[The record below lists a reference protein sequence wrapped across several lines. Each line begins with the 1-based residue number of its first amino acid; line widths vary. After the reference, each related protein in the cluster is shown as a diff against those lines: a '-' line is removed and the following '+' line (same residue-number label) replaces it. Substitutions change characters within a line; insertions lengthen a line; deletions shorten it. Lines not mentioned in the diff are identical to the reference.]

1 MNLEPSGEM
10 LLTIRGALPLFV
22 YRQYDAAFAGYSFT
36 WHTQHNDWRF
46 GIRSEASFGRN
57 LESGKPVPLQAPPD
71 IRLILQRRIGNVQF
85 SFEPSHVFRAPFADQ
100 LEDFLPPPRAYTL
113 LRANMSWK
121 TRLPGGHDLELLAGG
136 DNLFNT
142 AYRDYLNRFRY
153 YADESGRN
161 LYISLRIALHRH
173 DHDHHIKP

>member
-1 MNLEPSGEM
+1 
-10 LLTIRGALPLFV
+10 
-22 YRQYDAAFAGYSFT
+22 
-36 WHTQHNDWRF
+36 
-46 GIRSEASFGRN
+46 
-57 LESGKPVPLQAPPD
+57 
-71 IRLILQRRIGNVQF
+71 
-85 SFEPSHVFRAPFADQ
+85 
-100 LEDFLPPPRAYTL
+100 
-113 LRANMSWK
+113 MSWK